1 MTAAA
6 KSLCLVAQMLLIALP
21 PLLAAA
27 TTTSG
32 AIRKGS
38 LGTNRISV
46 EYMDKS
52 ITPNVVVKSVAPY
65 APSTNTSQY
74 GGMNVPDK
82 FEIKVE
88 QKVDTANA

>member
-1 MTAAA
+1 MKGLQT
-6 KSLCLVAQMLLIALP
+6 LIVDKETV
-21 PLLAAA
+21 LAA
-27 TTTSG
+27 
-32 AIRKGS
+32 
-38 LGTNRISV
+38 V
-46 EYMDKS
+46 QEYMDKS